1 MLSGETLPSQIE
13 DEVQNEIEEAVS
25 VHRSLLS
32 ISKEIAAAGNLLA
45 ETYGRSGKMVI
56 FGNGGSAA
64 DAQHIAGE
72 LVGRFKKERKAI
84 DATALST
91 NTSILTAI
99 ANDYSF
105 EEVFARQV
113 DAACRPVD
121 LVIGI
126 STSGRSKNVIE
137 ALKRAKS
144 IGCRTVGFTGETG
157 FPPGTTDLD
166 IRVPSKNTQRIQ
178 ECHILIGHILSGIV
192 EASLY

>member
-1 MLSGETLPSQIE
+1 MLAGETLSSQIE

-113 DAACRPVD
+113 EAVCRPVD

-144 IGCRTVGFTGETG
+144 IGCITVGFTGETG

-178 ECHILIGHILSGIV
+178 ECHILIGHVLSGIV

>member
-1 MLSGETLPSQIE
+1 MSAQIVK
-13 DEVQNEIEEAVS
+13 DIKTEIEEAIS
-25 VHRSLLS
+25 VHKLLLS
-32 ISKEIAAAGNLLA
+32 IIDEIAAAGNLLA
-45 ETYGRSGKMVI
+45 EAYKHGGKMVI

-99 ANDYSF
+99 GNDYSF
-105 EEVFARQV
+105 DEVFARQV
-113 DAACRPVD
+113 EAICRPGDV
-121 LVIGI
+121 VIGL
-126 STSGRSKNVIE
+126 STSGRSRNVIE
-137 ALKRAKS
+137 ALKRAK
-144 IGCRTVGFTGETG
+144 IVGCRAVGLTGESG
-157 FPPGTTDLD
+157 FPAGIAELC
-166 IRVPSKNTQRIQ
+166 IKVPSKSTQRIQ